1 MKRKH
6 ISRTFT
12 CYRHIPRVHQKVNII
27 MYKVNTYNAEI
38 VSEIWL
44 NQIDAQNVVN
54 DIVFWCIF

>member
-1 MKRKH
+1 
-6 ISRTFT
+6 
-12 CYRHIPRVHQKVNII
+12 

-54 DIVFWCIF
+54 DVVFWCIFW